1 MFSLWLASVACL
13 WMLFVLIARRSRP
26 QLALGVVLP
35 LAWLAPVWVQWT
47 LIQPTSDTIVGTGI
61 DTKLGVGIA
70 LLVSYCFFKRST
82 YPLRFVPCDYA
93 MAGLIS
99 VHLVS
104 DVYYQGFQWIILGH
118 IYAEWW
124 VPYVLGRL
132 AFQNRYDISRIWPV
146 VVVVAIVLGC
156 FSAVEMLTGNNLY
169 ELLAGPIPDEGRPGV
184 AARWGLPR
192 AYGPTLNP
200 IYFGCL
206 QLLLL
211 GWCGYAALRA
221 MTARAHWSW
230 LFAPL
235 PALMGI
241 VATGSRAP
249 ILGAGLAIPALVFFR
264 FRRARVPLILLSL
277 LGTAVASR
285 GRRK

>member
-1 MFSLWLASVACL
+1 MVGQCSVLVDA
-13 WMLFVLIARRSRP
+13 VRADRP
-26 QLALGVVLP
+26 HRAISGTGVVLP

-192 AYGPTLNP
+192 DLWTNTESDLFWLPATT
-200 IYFGCL
+200 
-206 QLLLL
+206 
-211 GWCGYAALRA
+211 AAGLVRIRSIA
-221 MTARAHWSW
+221 GNDS
-230 LFAPL
+230 APL
-235 PALMGI
+235 VM
-241 VATGSRAP
+241 VVRP
-249 ILGAGLAIPALVFFR
+249 ITSVDGNCGHGL
-264 FRRARVPLILLSL
+264 
-277 LGTAVASR
+277 
-285 GRRK
+285 